1 MHGTAHGVLKNDS
14 LSSHGKKPDGSGR
27 RIQRL
32 LREPP
37 SDLVAGVLD
46 TDLARLSPT
55 DQLADVTRYFAAYNL
70 VCAPVVDDQ
79 DHLLGA
85 VTVDDV
91 IDHLLPENWRESGR
105 HPESADTTQV
115 TDRQTRGRREANHA

>member
-1 MHGTAHGVLKNDS
+1 VRNPDLAVALSTMVFVCRAPTAT
-14 LSSHGKKPDGSGR
+14 PTGR
-27 RIQRL
+27 YLGCVHFQRL

-37 SDLVAGVLD
+37 SDLVAGVVD

-55 DQLADVTRYFAAYNL
+55 DPLTDVTRYFAAYNL
-70 VCAPVVDDQ
+70 VCGPVVDDE

-91 IDHLLPENWRESGR
+91 LDHLLPENWRETGR
-105 HPESADTTQV
+105 YPNPPDEEQQEPS
-115 TDRQTRGRREANHA
+115 HA

>member
-1 MHGTAHGVLKNDS
+1 VH
-14 LSSHGKKPDGSGR
+14 
-27 RIQRL
+27 IQRL

-55 DQLADVTRYFAAYNL
+55 DQLADVTRYFAASNL

-105 HPESADTTQV
+105 HPEAADTVGV

>member
-1 MHGTAHGVLKNDS
+1 
-14 LSSHGKKPDGSGR
+14 
-27 RIQRL
+27 
-32 LREPP
+32 
-37 SDLVAGVLD
+37 VAGVLD

-105 HPESADTTQV
+105 HRDDGGTAQV
-115 TDRQTRGRREANHA
+115 TDRQTRTRREANHA